1 MESGQERMSPEPEP
15 EPQLEASAAQ
25 ADSPPAVRTESL
37 KLGTSATKA
46 VLECPRSTSASRTA
60 EIEAQDSDSPTAAE
74 QLYYA
79 AHGTWPPSIPA
90 QRRKMLHLS
99 ATRGGVDYDAA
110 GQLMQSRL
118 GGGRLVQNMDVIWT
132 APGGDSKVFV
142 GNLQAA
148 QDTDEL
154 RRNSITH
161 VVNCMN
167 RSGVNKQSGIE
178 YFNFHVERWNRIVAS
193 KQQIG
198 SSRASSRSEPFVPSA
213 ASAASAV
220 EFFEPVWRFIREAVD
235 GGGSV
240 LIHCFA
246 GMHRAGTTAV
256 SFLMHMSPG
265 LRASEAITRAQEYRP
280 VIDPRGHGDLITL
293 LEQLDIGMNGS
304 KSSAVRVAEPAAT
317 G

>member
-15 EPQLEASAAQ
+15 ELQPQLEASAAQ
-25 ADSPPAVRTESL
+25 AEPPPTVRTDSL
-37 KLGTSATKA
+37 RLGTSATKA

-60 EIEAQDSDSPTAAE
+60 EIQAQDSDSPTAAE
-74 QLYYA
+74 QLYYT

-90 QRRKMLHLS
+90 QRRKMLYLS

-110 GQLMQSRL
+110 GQLMQARL
-118 GGGRLVQNMDVIWT
+118 GRGRLVQNMDVIWT

-154 RRNSITH
+154 RHNSITH

-178 YFNFHVERWNRIVAS
+178 YFNFHVERWNKIVAS
-193 KQQIG
+193 KQQI
-198 SSRASSRSEPFVPSA
+198 PFVPSA
-213 ASAASAV
+213 ASAASTV

-265 LRASEAITRAQEYRP
+265 LRASEAITRAQECRP

-304 KSSAVRVAEPAAT
+304 KSGAVRVVEPEAT
-317 G
+317 C